1 MNLERDDWNDSFRND
16 RCPTRERKR
25 VIVTGNGYREVS
37 ENGIP
42 EEVEES
48 FLKIKQSKKLK
59 RGRESQKRRC
69 LAATQATAMCH

>member
-1 MNLERDDWNDSFRND
+1 MSNE
-16 RCPTRERKR
+16 RERKR

-37 ENGIP
+37 ESGIP

-59 RGRESQKRRC
+59 RGR
-69 LAATQATAMCH
+69 